1 MNESKRIAVI
11 GAGPAGIAAAIQLRR
26 QGFNPL
32 LLEKERPG
40 GLLRQARWV
49 ENYPGFPGGIS
60 GTDLADVFWK
70 QAAAFGVE
78 WLKTEVLALESDK
91 TSMVLHTT
99 AGNLTAA
106 GLVLASGSRPRPL
119 PARYTDPR
127 LAGLVFSD
135 VNLVQAG
142 PGRRVAVL
150 GGGDAAFDYALNL
163 AGRGC
168 RVFILLRDGKEKCL
182 PLLAESCR
190 KHPGIELFY
199 RIEPKRARL
208 TPDHRLG
215 LFIGPGT
222 RELQVDCLLA
232 AIGRRAE
239 DGLWRGLDGET
250 RRVLLS
256 AGRIVLAG
264 DVKNGRL
271 RQTALAVGDGVRAAI
286 MLARRREREN
296 LK

>member
-1 MNESKRIAVI
+1 MNENKSIAVI

-26 QGFNPL
+26 HGFNPF
-32 LLEKERPG
+32 LLEKEQPG

-60 GTDLADVFWK
+60 GIDLADVFWK

-78 WLKTEVLALESDK
+78 WLKAEVLALEPGRA
-91 TSMVLHTT
+91 SMVLHTT
-99 AGNLTAA
+99 TGSLAAA

-119 PARYTDPR
+119 PARYRDHR
-127 LAGLVFSD
+127 LAGLVFND
-135 VNLVQAG
+135 LNLVQTG
-142 PGRRVAVL
+142 PGRLVAVL

-190 KHPGIELFY
+190 EHPGIELFY
-199 RIEPKRARL
+199 RTEPKQARL

-215 LFIGPGT
+215 LLIGPGT

-239 DGLWRGLDGET
+239 DRLWRGLDREN
-250 RRVLLS
+250 RRFLLS
-256 AGRIVLAG
+256 TRRIVLAG

-271 RQTALAVGDGVRAAI
+271 RQTALAVGDGVRAAM
-286 MLARRREREN
+286 MLARRIERGN
-296 LK
+296 RK